1 MYWSI
6 ESWGSD
12 YPPVNADEII
22 SAANAAIDR
31 FAKSNPDYTED
42 ELRDYSN
49 YLWENFCI
57 YGEINGVVAEYE
69 E

>member
-22 SAANAAIDR
+22 SAANTEINR
-31 FAKSNPDYTED
+31 FAIEHPYYTES
-42 ELRDYSN
+42 ELRDYSDC
-49 YLWENFCI
+49 LWENFCI
-57 YGEINGVVAEYE
+57 YGEIYGVVAKYE

>member
-22 SAANAAIDR
+22 SAANRVINR
-31 FAKSNPDYTED
+31 FAVEHPYYTQD

-57 YGEINGVVAEYE
+57 YGEIDGVVAEYE